1 MRVKSRAR
9 NVSPQTDEPFV
20 DATPPDSTPSGPAS
34 TAMADNIDREPI
46 TPATPV
52 PPPRRRKNWLLRIL
66 AVLVLG
72 PVIVIGLWMAIALN
86 WSYSTG
92 DRAGYIQ
99 KFSHKGWL
107 CKTWEGELAMSP
119 IPGSAPEI
127 FPFSVRDESVARE
140 LQGAM
145 GKRVAL
151 TYNEHRGIPT
161 SCFGET
167 NYFVSN
173 VRVIDE
179 GTQQQQMTPTP
190 PLPPTTTT
198 NPAPAP
204 R

>member
-1 MRVKSRAR
+1 
-9 NVSPQTDEPFV
+9 
-20 DATPPDSTPSGPAS
+20 
-34 TAMADNIDREPI
+34 MADNIDRDVAA
-46 TPATPV
+46 PATPV
-52 PPPRRRKNWLLRIL
+52 PPPRRKNWLVRIL

-72 PVIVIGLWMAIALN
+72 PALILGLWLAIALN
-86 WSYSTG
+86 YSYSVG

-127 FPFSVRDESVARE
+127 FPFSVRDDAVARE
-140 LQGAM
+140 LQDAM
-145 GKRVAL
+145 GKRVAI

-161 SCFGET
+161 TCFGET

-173 VRVIDE
+173 VRVMDD
-179 GTQQQQMTPTP
+179 GNQ
-190 PLPPTTTT
+190 PLPPAPPVAPPTTATT
-198 NPAPAP
+198 PSTTP